1 MVFLSKIFRFIYRNR
16 SLRFTKEG
24 LSFVLFSFA
33 VGIAAVNTGN
43 NLLFLILAMMLSL
56 IIVSG
61 VLSEQCLKH
70 LTVTRRFPA
79 QLFAGSPNTFQIRA
93 TNHHRLF
100 PSFSIQVQEQEET
113 ASQCGKVYFFKL
125 PAGASRTSGCT
136 ITPADRGR

>member
-24 LSFVLFSFA
+24 VSFVLFSLA

-43 NLLFLILAMMLSL
+43 NLLYLILAMMLSL

-61 VLSEQCLKH
+61 ILSEQCLKH
-70 LTVTRRFPA
+70 LAITRRFPN
-79 QLFAGSPNTFQIRA
+79 QFFAGAPGTLQVRV

-100 PSFSIQVQEQEET
+100 PSFSIQVLEQDEM
-113 ASQCGKVYFFKL
+113 
-125 PAGASRTSGCT
+125 SR
-136 ITPADRGR
+136 PRG